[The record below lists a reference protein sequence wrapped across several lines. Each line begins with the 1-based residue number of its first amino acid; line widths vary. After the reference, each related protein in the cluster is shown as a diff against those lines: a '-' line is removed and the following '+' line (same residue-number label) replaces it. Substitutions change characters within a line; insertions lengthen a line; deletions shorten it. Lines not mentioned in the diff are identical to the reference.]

1 MSLALTLPIR
11 QMVEFLLQS
20 GSIDSRSSGFDR
32 AQEGARLH
40 RMLQRAAVKSHPD
53 YEAEVSLKQ
62 SYTAEGIDYCLE
74 GRADGIFTAEDGVAT
89 IDEIK
94 TTTLP
99 VEQITGEQT
108 PAHWAQGQV
117 YAAIWAGQQKLD
129 RVRVQLTYYQVDE
142 ALTLRFDHLYSAA
155 ELNAIVTG
163 LLIQYAPWAR
173 RSAEWKEQS
182 RASLA
187 KTTFPFASYR
197 PGQRA
202 LAGEVYKICTEGG
215 RLLCQAPTG
224 IGKTISVLFPALKAL
239 ADGPVFYLT
248 ARGTTQTAA
257 EQALD
262 RVRSADPAVKL
273 RSITLTAKDKICL
286 CENRECTPEACPY
299 ANGYYDRVK
308 DALWDAL
315 DTCGLTAASVQKLA
329 QKHCVCPFE
338 LGLDLSLWCDVV
350 IGDYN
355 YLFDPVVCLRRF
367 FDRKG
372 DYLFLVDEAH
382 NLPGRAR
389 EMHSASLSK
398 SSVWEARKALGKG
411 KSRLK
416 TALGKVN
423 ECFVSLRHQCEEAG
437 QRVLFAPQ
445 YNEALARSLNRLCE
459 PLQQWLEE
467 HRTPDDVQRRL
478 LELFFAVRG
487 WLRTADSYDDHFVT
501 QTAVSGSEVTV
512 SLLCL
517 DPSAFLSADFSKGKA
532 AVLFSATLT
541 PAGYYRDLCGLPQAR
556 AVMLRSPFPSG
567 NLALFCADRVST
579 RYKDRAESLELTTGL
594 LAALVG
600 ARSGNYLAFF
610 PSYAYLQQVWEHFTA
625 RYPDLPTL
633 RQEAS
638 MDEDARAAFLAHFS
652 APPADGRALLGFAVL
667 GGVFGEGVDLAGDK
681 LIGAA
686 IVGPGLPQV
695 NARQEHLR
703 DYFEQSRGAGFDYA
717 YRFPG
722 MNKVLQAAGR
732 VIRTPEDRGV
742 VLLIDDRFLSPD
754 YRRLMPPH
762 GAHLAPVPDA
772 EALSRALTAFWGQP
786 PVLPESDPAAR

>member
-11 QMVEFLLQS
+11 QLVEFLLQS

-40 RMLQRAAVKSHPD
+40 RMLQRTAVKAHPD
-53 YEAEVSLKQ
+53 YQAEVSLRQ

-74 GRADGIFTAEDGVAT
+74 GRADGIFTAEDGSVT

-117 YAAIWAGQQKLD
+117 YAAIWAAQQKLD

-142 ALTLRFDHLYSAA
+142 ALTLRFDHLYTAA
-155 ELNAIVTG
+155 ELNGIVNG
-163 LLIQYAPWAR
+163 LLVQYAPWAR
-173 RSAEWKEQS
+173 RAAEWKEQS

-187 KTTFPFASYR
+187 KTPFPFASYR

-202 LAGEVYKICTEGG
+202 LAGEVYRICTEGG
-215 RLLCQAPTG
+215 QLLCQAPTG
-224 IGKTISVLFPALKAL
+224 IGKTMSVLFPALKAL
-239 ADGPVFYLT
+239 QNGPVFYLT
-248 ARGTTQTAA
+248 ARGTTRAAA
-257 EQALD
+257 EQALAKIHC
-262 RVRSADPAVKL
+262 ADPSVKL

-286 CENRECTPEACPY
+286 CESRECTPEACPY
-299 ANGYYDRVK
+299 ANGYYDRIK
-308 DALWDAL
+308 DALWDGL
-315 DTCGLTAASVQKLA
+315 DTHNLTAASVQELA
-329 QKHCVCPFE
+329 EKHRVCPFE

-389 EMHSASLSK
+389 EMHSASLCK

-416 TALGKVN
+416 TALSRVN
-423 ECFVSLRHQCEEAG
+423 ECFVALRHQCEEAG
-437 QRVLFAPQ
+437 QRVLFAPHFD
-445 YNEALARSLNRLCE
+445 EELARSLNRLCE

-467 HRTPDDVQRRL
+467 HRTPDELQHLL

-501 QTAVSGSEVTV
+501 QTSVSGSEVTV

-532 AVLFSATLT
+532 AVLFSATLA
-541 PAGYYRDLCGLPQAR
+541 PAGYYRDLCGLPQSR
-556 AVMLRSPFPSG
+556 AVMLRSPFPTE
-567 NLALFCADRVST
+567 NLALVCANRVST
-579 RYKDRAESLELTTGL
+579 RYKDRAESLEPTAGL

-600 ARSGNYLAFF
+600 ARAGNYLAFF
-610 PSYAYLQQVWEHFTA
+610 PSYAYLQQVWEVFNA
-625 RYPDLPTL
+625 RYPSIPTL
-633 RQEAS
+633 RQETS
-638 MDEDARAAFLAHFS
+638 MDEDARAAFLAHFN
-652 APPADGRALLGFAVL
+652 APPPKGGTLLGFAVL

-686 IVGPGLPQV
+686 IIGPGLPQV
-695 NARQEHLR
+695 NARQEQLR

-742 VLLIDDRFLSPD
+742 VLLIDERFLFSD
-754 YRRLMPPH
+754 YRKLMPPH
-762 GAHLAPVPDA
+762 WQHLTPVPDA
-772 EALSRALTAFWGQP
+772 AALSRALAAFWGQP
-786 PVLPESDPAAR
+786 PVLPESSETAP